1 MLQKLV
7 SESTVEPISLN
18 EMKTYLR
25 MESTDSTA
33 EDNLLKSYITV
44 ARKQTENITKRSLV
58 TATRQLIM
66 DDFSNT
72 TQIIELPHA
81 PLSTASTNIV
91 ITYIKDTTVGDST
104 TIGATAYTVDSDS
117 EPGRVYPSF
126 NNEWVTDV
134 RDEPN
139 AVTIQYVSGYS
150 TATTP
155 VPESMKTFIK
165 MTVASLFENR
175 EPITT
180 ERVNALPRNYVEGL
194 LDPYVIKTLI

>member
-1 MLQKLV
+1 
-7 SESTVEPISLN
+7 
-18 EMKTYLR
+18 

-33 EDNLLKSYITV
+33 EDNLLKSYITA
-44 ARKQTENITKRSLV
+44 ARKDVENKTKRSLV
-58 TATRQLIM
+58 TTTWSLTL

-72 TQIIELPHA
+72 TQIIELPRS
-81 PLSTASTNIV
+81 PLSTASTNV
-91 ITYIKDTTVGDST
+91 TITYIKDTTVGDTT
-104 TIGATAYTVDSDS
+104 TIGATAFTVDSVS

-134 RDEPN
+134 RNEPN

-155 VPESMKTFIK
+155 VPELLKTYMK
-165 MTVASLFENR
+165 MTIASLYENR
-175 EPITT
+175 EPITSD
-180 ERVNALPRNYVEGL
+180 RVNTLPRNFTDGL